1 MATYID
7 SATGVLTEGDPWV
20 LITSTTLS
28 STTSEVTFT
37 SGTGS
42 TDYKNNWSQYADLI
56 LLMHVRSDRSAQNDF
71 LRYEFENKSSAY
83 WIHATYTL
91 GTYIDAGKWV
101 GAHGECG
108 RMTGGSA
115 AANEWGFV
123 RMEISDINSGK
134 YKTVYS
140 RYSQAQAT
148 EPGTGVYGCTWADT
162 SDGMLSVEAIS
173 RIDLYP
179 EHGDFV
185 SGSRFDLI
193 GVLPRMIENTAVG

>member
-7 SATGVLTEGDPWV
+7 SSTGVLTEGDPWV
-20 LITSTTLS
+20 LISSTTLG
-28 STTSEVTFT
+28 STTSRVTFT

-56 LLMHVRSDRSAQNDF
+56 LLINGRSDASRQEDYV
-71 LRYEFENKSSAY
+71 RIEFENKASAY
-83 WIHATYTL
+83 WVQATYMLTAYD
-91 GTYIDAGKWV
+91 GSGKWV
-101 GAHGECG
+101 GAQGESG
-108 RMTGGSA
+108 RLTAGSA
-115 AANEWGFV
+115 GANERGFQ
-123 RMEISDINSGK
+123 RIEMFDINSGK

-148 EPGTGVYGCTWADT
+148 TPATGIYSFTWADT

-173 RIDLYP
+173 EMDIFL

-185 SGSRFDLI
+185 ATTRFDLI

>member
-7 SATGVLTEGDPWV
+7 DKGVLTEGDPWV

-83 WIHATYTL
+83 WVHGTYTL
-91 GTYIDAGKWV
+91 GTYKDAGKWV
-101 GAHGECG
+101 SAHGDCG
-108 RMTGGSA
+108 RIKGGNSST
-115 AANEWGFV
+115 NERGSL
-123 RMEISDINSGK
+123 RIEMSDINSGK

-140 RYSQAQAT
+140 RWSQAQAST
-148 EPGTGVYGCTWADT
+148 PGTGVYGFTWADT

-173 RIDLYP
+173 EIDVYL
-179 EHGDFV
+179 EHGDFAT
-185 SGSRFDLI
+185 GTRFDLI